1 MDGIADFTFLR
12 EVGRGPQG
20 RVYLARPPERLGAGE
35 DPVAVK
41 VLESGASEATFDA
54 VALELQCFAA
64 LDGDD
69 LVDLL
74 EAGLA
79 GARLYYVLGYQP
91 MGSLARPTRPLSREA
106 RLHALARS
114 ARAAHRL
121 HEAGIVHRAIKP
133 SNILLGSAGAMLA
146 EPGVSHLVEPGITTT
161 GAHPLGGS
169 TALELADPA
178 VVRGAPPGRASDIWA
193 LGVTLHLVLTG
204 TGLYPSL
211 MSADPMVAVRM
222 YLRSEPEP
230 DPDLAPAERAVVLR
244 ALQADPAARYR
255 TAEELAD
262 AVEEVAATAT
272 GHAH

>member
-1 MDGIADFTFLR
+1 MDGIADFAFQR
-12 EVGRGPQG
+12 EIGRGPQG
-20 RVYLARPPERLGAGE
+20 RVYLARLPERLGSGE

-41 VLESGASEATFDA
+41 VLDNSASETTFEA
-54 VALELQCFAA
+54 VAHELQCFAA

-69 LVDLL
+69 QVDLL

-79 GARLYYVLGYQP
+79 GARLYYVLRYQP
-91 MGSLARPTRPLSREA
+91 MGSLARPTRTLSRETRLRAVA
-106 RLHALARS
+106 RA

-133 SNILLGSAGAMLA
+133 TNILLAPPGAMLS
-146 EPGVSHLVEPGITTT
+146 EPGVAHLLEPGITTT

-178 VVRGAPPGRASDIWA
+178 VVRGAPAGRASDIWA
-193 LGVTLHLVLTG
+193 LGVTLHLALTG

-244 ALQADPAARYR
+244 ALRPDPAERYR
-255 TAEELAD
+255 TAAELAA
-262 AVEEVAATAT
+262 AVEEVAASAT
-272 GHAH
+272 GHPH